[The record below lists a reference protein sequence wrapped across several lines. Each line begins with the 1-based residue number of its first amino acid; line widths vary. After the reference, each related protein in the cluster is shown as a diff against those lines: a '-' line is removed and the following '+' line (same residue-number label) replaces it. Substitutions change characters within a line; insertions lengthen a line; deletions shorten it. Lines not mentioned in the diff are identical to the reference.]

1 MVTKK
6 IYNTKFMRTCQIL
19 LFFCILILTILDIY
33 SLVMAEWKDF
43 FSNLAFVLGF
53 VIFLFISISY
63 THKKKK

>member
-1 MVTKK
+1 MVSK
-6 IYNTKFMRTCQIL
+6 IFYNTKFIKICQIL
-19 LFFCILILTILDIY
+19 LLLCILILIILDIDN
-33 SLVMAEWKDF
+33 LIMAEWKNF